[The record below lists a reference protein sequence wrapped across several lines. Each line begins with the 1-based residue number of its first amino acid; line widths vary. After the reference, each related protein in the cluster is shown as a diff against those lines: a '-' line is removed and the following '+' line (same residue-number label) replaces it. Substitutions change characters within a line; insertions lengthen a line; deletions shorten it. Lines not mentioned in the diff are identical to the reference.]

1 MIYEEHYEWQER
13 GSAYYYYNTDTGK
26 IVGNVSKIMSNDIWI
41 ALVHTGVYT
50 FTLDDER
57 HLGQYISVD
66 FAKDAVEHFWAIQN
80 RTLIEG

>member
-26 IVGNVSKIMSNDIWI
+26 IVGSVSKIMSNDIWI

-66 FAKDAVEHFWAIQN
+66 FAKDAVEHFWAVQN

>member
-1 MIYEEHYEWQER
+1 MIYEELYEWQER

-41 ALVHTGVYT
+41 ALVHTGTYT

-66 FAKDAVEHFWAIQN
+66 FAKDAVEHFWAVQN